1 MNGIEDCPWRS
12 EGRICGNFRSQ
23 WVLFGFNKI
32 IMYFETLWLEN
43 YVVLSLPLIFL
54 ANLNQV
60 KPNVSG
66 TVAVTRSVNKLT
78 THKITIFQYTL
89 LVLTLLN

>member
-1 MNGIEDCPWRS
+1 MNGIEDCLWRS
-12 EGRICGNFRSQ
+12 DGRICGNFRSQ
-23 WVLFGFNKI
+23 WVLFGFYKI

-66 TVAVTRSVNKLT
+66 TVAVTRNVNKLT
-78 THKITIFQYTL
+78 THKILSFNIPY
-89 LVLTLLN
+89 